1 MRIYSSIH
9 KTPSEGETIDKEA
22 LTVLFDHEKAG
33 YPDQKYTDNV
43 WDHSSF
49 VAYSIDYL
57 THDERADHFS
67 NSKDT

>member
-33 YPDQKYTDNV
+33 YPDQKYKDNV
-43 WDHSSF
+43 
-49 VAYSIDYL
+49 
-57 THDERADHFS
+57 
-67 NSKDT
+67 